1 MARYTRLMTSDFFVE
16 KSPLAEDGS
25 AGRVAAAAQLI
36 VALDFPG
43 AVEALAFVDRLDNS
57 VQWFKV
63 GLELYLAAGNTIV
76 ETLIR
81 RGFSVFLD
89 LKLHDIPNT
98 VAGAVR
104 SAAQSGASLLSIH
117 AAGGTSMIEAAARAA
132 AALDTAPKILAVTVL
147 TSIDHQQLNATGVP
161 GAPAEQVER
170 LARLAMGAGADGLVC
185 SPEESGH
192 LRRLLGAK
200 PLLVTPGIRPA
211 GAEIGDQKRIA
222 TPEAALRSGASYL
235 VVGRPITQAQDPRLA
250 AESILNS
257 MAAVAR

>member
-1 MARYTRLMTSDFFVE
+1 MEPSDY
-16 KSPLAEDGS
+16 S
-25 AGRVAAAAQLI
+25 VATPSGADDEISHRNSAAAQLI

-43 AVEALAFVDRLDNS
+43 AGGALAFVDRLENS
-57 VQWFKV
+57 VRWFKV
-63 GLELYLAAGNTIV
+63 GLELYLGAGNTIV

-104 SAAQSGASLLSIH
+104 SAARSGASMLTIH
-117 AAGGTSMIEAAARAA
+117 AGGGAAMIEAATNAA
-132 AALDTAPKILAVTVL
+132 AMIDAAPKILAVTVL
-147 TSIDHQQLNATGVP
+147 TSIDQQQLNAIGVP
-161 GAPAEQVER
+161 GTPAQQVER
-170 LARLAMGAGADGLVC
+170 LARVAIGAGADGLVC

-192 LRRLLGAK
+192 LRHLLGVK

-222 TPEAALRSGASYL
+222 TPEAALRSGANYL
-235 VVGRPITQAQDPRLA
+235 VVGRPITQAHNPRLA
-250 AESILNS
+250 AESILRS
-257 MAAVAR
+257 MAAVTG